1 MAYLYSGILP
11 PSKKEEIPD
20 LCNDTHDSQ
29 EHNATGRVTSV
40 WQSKELQNSSL
51 NKSSKISKK
60 CQNRFFAIVEIKQK
74 STYSRKLGTPIKEN
88 QLNFSKTVSFVVYNL
103 TPVSSSTLQLSG
115 SFENNN
121 PYWWWWREQNRP
133 HSHTHTKM

>member
-11 PSKKEEIPD
+11 TSKKEEIPD

-51 NKSSKISKK
+51 NKSSKISK
-60 CQNRFFAIVEIKQK
+60 NVRIAF
-74 STYSRKLGTPIKEN
+74 
-88 QLNFSKTVSFVVYNL
+88 
-103 TPVSSSTLQLSG
+103 LQLWKLNKRALIQ
-115 SFENNN
+115 EN
-121 PYWWWWREQNRP
+121 WE
-133 HSHTHTKM
+133 HLLKKTS